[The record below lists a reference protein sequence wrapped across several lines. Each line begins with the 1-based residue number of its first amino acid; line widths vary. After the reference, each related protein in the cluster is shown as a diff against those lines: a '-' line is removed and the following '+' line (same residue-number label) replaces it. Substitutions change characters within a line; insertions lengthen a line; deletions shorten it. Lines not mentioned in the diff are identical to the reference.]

1 MVVGTFVLIGP
12 YVGGLLVWSLMAVQ
26 GFGGLV
32 DGIGVVD
39 VLTWPFAGLLGY
51 PFGVLPAAMTGA
63 ACGFLSRFIRSKII
77 WIGLAVAVG
86 ILATAIVLGWALMFA
101 LVGAAAALAS
111 AVVALQVRP
120 RWA

>member
-12 YVGGLLVWSLMAVQ
+12 YVGGLLVWSYLAVQ

-51 PFGVLPAAMTGA
+51 PFGALPAALTGA
-63 ACGFLSRFIRSKII
+63 ACGFLS
-77 WIGLAVAVG
+77 GLIPSRIAWVGLSVVLG
-86 ILATAIVLGWALMFA
+86 ILATVIVLGWSLMFT
-101 LVGAAAALAS
+101 LTGAVAALAS
-111 AVVALQVRP
+111 AVVALKVRP